1 MVTPKNSKSLAAHR
15 VGAPP
20 RSETATT
27 YQLTIRFTGEEIAA
41 LTEHAASES
50 ELLPRNSQG
59 KPAVSAYVR
68 LQLEKL
74 GLLELPAP
82 SKRKR
87 VAS

>member
-50 ELLPRNSQG
+50 ELPRNSQG